1 MEGNDIEEILQLM
14 IEKIKQEEIVYNDFL
29 GRDLFL
35 IVETQNDLIN
45 SLVGRYAN
53 IDYYLMKIGREDAL
67 RSEDLSNKRIALK
80 KLQLELAM
88 RNHDIEFKK
97 QAIQYLSKVNKEVM
111 KEWQI
116 YYDLY
121 AKLES

>member
-1 MEGNDIEEILQLM
+1 
-14 IEKIKQEEIVYNDFL
+14 
-29 GRDLFL
+29 
-35 IVETQNDLIN
+35 
-45 SLVGRYAN
+45 
-53 IDYYLMKIGREDAL
+53 MKIGREDAL
-67 RSEDLSNKRIALK
+67 GSEDLSNKRIALK

-88 RNHDIEFKK
+88 RNLDIEFKK